1 MIYRNPKI
9 PEGINY
15 SNANPV
21 KEFALLA
28 SGAIAIIIL
37 AIYLLGSLLD
47 WSSKFIPFAYEQEL
61 AEPWVKEYKGSPSTQ
76 QNEVAAYL
84 QRLADDMT
92 PLMALDDDVEIT
104 LHYVNSDT
112 VNGMATLGGN
122 IFIFKGLL
130 EKLPSEN
137 ALAMLLAHEIAH
149 VKLRHPVK
157 ALSKGALFTL
167 LYAVLSGQ
175 SNTDVSGLFSGTSQ
189 LAFLGFSRS
198 QEQAADDEA
207 LRVLHQYYRN
217 TQGAS
222 ELFNV
227 LLDESQQSG
236 VEVLSVFHTH
246 PEVTKRI
253 LNAETVSEINN
264 WPTKGQSVKIP
275 THIQELVQQ
284 DKLQQSSE

>member
-61 AEPWVKEYKGSPSTQ
+61 AEPWVKQFKGNPTTQ

-92 PLMALDDDVEIT
+92 PLMALEDDVEIT

-112 VNGMATLGGN
+112 VNGVATLGGN
-122 IFIFKGLL
+122 IFIFRGLL

-137 ALAMLLAHEIAH
+137 ALAMLLAHEIVH

-189 LAFLGFSRS
+189 FAFLGFSRS

-207 LRVLHQYYRN
+207 LRVLHEYYRN

-227 LLDESQQSG
+227 LLEESQQSG

-246 PEVTKRI
+246 PEVTKRL
-253 LNAETVSEINN
+253 LNTETVSGINN

-275 THIQELVQQ
+275 AHIQELVQQ
-284 DKLQQSSE
+284 NKLQQSAE

>member
-28 SGAIAIIIL
+28 SGAIAIIIML
-37 AIYLLGSLLD
+37 IYLLGSLLD

-61 AEPWVKEYKGSPSTQ
+61 AAPWVEEFKGTPSTQ
-76 QNEVAAYL
+76 QNEVAKYL
-84 QRLADDMT
+84 QSLADDIS
-92 PLMALDDDVEIT
+92 PLMGLSDEVEIT
-104 LHYVNSDT
+104 LHYIDTDT
-112 VNGMATLGGN
+112 VNGVATLGGN
-122 IFIFKGLL
+122 IFIFRGLL

-137 ALAMLLAHEIAH
+137 ALTMLLAHEMAH

-175 SNTDVSGLFSGTSQ
+175 NNTDVSGLFSGTSQ
-189 LAFLGFSRS
+189 FAFLGFSRS

-207 LRVLHQYYRN
+207 LLVLQKYYQH
-217 TQGAS
+217 TQGAF
-222 ELFNV
+222 ELFTV
-227 LLDESQQSG
+227 LLNENSTIETINIFNS
-236 VEVLSVFHTH
+236 H
-246 PEVTKRI
+246 PAVKKRI
-253 LNAETVSEINN
+253 ASTIRTAKVKGWKIKGEVSLMPDSIVNIIEKKHSKSIND
-264 WPTKGQSVKIP
+264 TY
-275 THIQELVQQ
+275 
-284 DKLQQSSE
+284 